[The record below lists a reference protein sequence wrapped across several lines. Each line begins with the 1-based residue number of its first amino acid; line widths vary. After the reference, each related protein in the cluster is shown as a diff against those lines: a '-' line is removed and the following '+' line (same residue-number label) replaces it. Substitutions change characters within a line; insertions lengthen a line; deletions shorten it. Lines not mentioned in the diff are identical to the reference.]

1 LDDRVKGVPEAASET
16 PPTPVQVGLT
26 GCCPRCG
33 KASIFQRLIVFVP
46 RCPACGLDMSQFN
59 VGDGAASF
67 LILIVGAI
75 VTGLAMWLEL
85 TRSPPWY
92 VHALLWLPLTVMLSL
107 GLMRLVK
114 GLLLALEFRHSARE
128 GHL

>member
-1 LDDRVKGVPEAASET
+1 MFAG
-16 PPTPVQVGLT
+16 PVSFA
-26 GCCPRCG
+26 PRC
-33 KASIFQRLIVFVP
+33 SH
-46 RCPACGLDMSQFN
+46 CGLDLLAFN

-92 VHALLWLPLTVMLSL
+92 IHAALWLPLTLVLSL
-107 GLMRLVK
+107 GLMRLTK
-114 GLLLALEFRHSARE
+114 GLLLALEFRHEARE
-128 GHL
+128 GKL

>member
-1 LDDRVKGVPEAASET
+1 MA
-16 PPTPVQVGLT
+16 
-26 GCCPRCG
+26 
-33 KASIFQRLIVFVP
+33 
-46 RCPACGLDMSQFN
+46 QFN

-92 VHALLWLPLTVMLSL
+92 VHVMLWLPLTLMLSL

-114 GLLLALEFRHSARE
+114 GVLLALEFRHEARE
-128 GHL
+128 GRQ

>member
-1 LDDRVKGVPEAASET
+1 MSPL
-16 PPTPVQVGLT
+16 QVGLR

-33 KASIFQRLIVFVP
+33 KGRLFAGPISFAP
-46 RCPACGLDMSQFN
+46 RCTICGLDFSAFN

-85 TRSPPWY
+85 SVSPPWY
-92 VHALLWLPLTVMLSL
+92 VHAALWLPLTIILSMA
-107 GLMRLVK
+107 LMRLSK
-114 GLLLALEFRHSARE
+114 GLLLAMEYRHDAGE
-128 GHL
+128 GQQ